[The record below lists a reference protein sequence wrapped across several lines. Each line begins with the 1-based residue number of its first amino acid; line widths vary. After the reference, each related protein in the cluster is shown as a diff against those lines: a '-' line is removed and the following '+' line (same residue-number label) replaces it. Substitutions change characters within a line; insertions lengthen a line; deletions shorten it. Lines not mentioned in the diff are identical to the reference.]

1 MIFTF
6 CIELRFSSGDKA
18 TAPSCKFTCNSP
30 VAILATLKG
39 LVPSASFPVGLFTL
53 IAPPK
58 ICAITSGSNVCNA
71 VTIAWATSGLSVKL
85 LAVFA
90 AAVCKFSTRLEYA
103 LPTAELN
110 SERTAGAAPCN
121 PREISTKESP

>member
-1 MIFTF
+1 M
-6 CIELRFSSGDKA
+6 
-18 TAPSCKFTCNSP
+18 
-30 VAILATLKG
+30 AILATLKG

-58 ICAITSGSNVCNA
+58 ICAIASGSNVCNA

-103 LPTAELN
+103 LPTAEFN
-110 SERTAGAAPCN
+110 SERTAGAALCN